1 MAEKKDELRDTVQA
15 TLETVL
21 KEVLPAV
28 LVASKQADRQADY
41 EAEREDA
48 VFRMRGMEKCGS
60 CGQLT
65 SACKDQHDMLVVF
78 PKDEQNVNSFD
89 GVRVNGVVYRSQHGT
104 DAICVPKDNSILSL
118 LNAWENAER
127 EMRNG
132 KKVMRNS
139 GTLSPYGAF
148 APPQTFV

>member
-1 MAEKKDELRDTVQA
+1 MAEKKDELKDTVSA
-15 TLETVL
+15 TLEAVL

-41 EAEREDA
+41 EAQREDA
-48 VFRMRGMEKCGS
+48 VARMRGVDKCGA
-60 CGQLT
+60 CGQLVA
-65 SACKDQHDMLVVF
+65 ACKNEHVMLVVF
-78 PKDEQNVNSFD
+78 PKDDQNVNSFD
-89 GVRVNGVVYRSQHGT
+89 GVRINGAVYRSQHGT
-104 DAICVPKDNSILSL
+104 DAICVPKDNSIASI
-118 LNAWENAER
+118 LNAWENSER

>member
-1 MAEKKDELRDTVQA
+1 MAEKKDELRDTVSA

-41 EAEREDA
+41 EAQREDA
-48 VFRMRGMEKCGS
+48 IARMRSVDKCGS
-60 CGQLT
+60 CNQLM
-65 SACKDQHDMLVVF
+65 SACRGEHEMLVVF
-78 PKDEQNVNSFD
+78 PKDEQNIQSFD
-89 GVRVNGVVYRSQHGT
+89 GIRINGVVYRSQHGSE
-104 DAICVPKDNSILSL
+104 AICVPKDNCILTL
-118 LNAWENAER
+118 LNAWENSER

-148 APPQTFV
+148 ARPPTFV